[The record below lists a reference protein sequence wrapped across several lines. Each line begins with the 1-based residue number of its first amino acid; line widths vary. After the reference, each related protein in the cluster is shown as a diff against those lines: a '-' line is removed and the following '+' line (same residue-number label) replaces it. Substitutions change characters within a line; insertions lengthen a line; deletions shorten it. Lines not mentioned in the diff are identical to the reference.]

1 MEPLHH
7 RHGEDYK
14 AVLVGFEVA
23 KEGVGDVSDHSGL
36 FLNVDAYLGNSAIGH
51 NCSPILINLPCLK

>member
-23 KEGVGDVSDHSGL
+23 KEGVGDVPDNRGL
-36 FLNVDAYLGNSAIGH
+36 FLDVDSH
-51 NCSPILINLPCLK
+51 F